1 MTREPS
7 LFLSPEFRRYSR
19 ERCCFSSVRLFHHL
33 RPPAPEAI
41 MERARM
47 RVPTKRVVLDV
58 PLTRCRRR
66 EVYLCRKSATGS
78 LERRR
83 VD

>member
-1 MTREPS
+1 
-7 LFLSPEFRRYSR
+7 
-19 ERCCFSSVRLFHHL
+19 
-33 RPPAPEAI
+33 
-41 MERARM
+41 MEMARM
-47 RVPTKRVVLDV
+47 RVPTRRVVLDV
-58 PLTRCRRR
+58 PLTRCWRR